1 MTATFG
7 FVDPGQQAWMLLDDG
22 RTAAYARAIE
32 RTVRTGDVVLDIGS
46 GSGVLALL
54 AARAGAR
61 RVYAVERTG
70 MIELVR
76 NHAREN
82 GFADVIVPVR
92 KDFLDERIDALF
104 TSPEDRPRVIIGEVM
119 GALAVDEGQQ
129 HLYARARALSRDD
142 AVTIPRAT
150 RLILAAARPVK
161 LDEELDRVRALHGV
175 TLDALVERLRARVST
190 FALTPNDL
198 VGAERTLDTLPSADP
213 LPRAFSA
220 SLVVERAGPVTG
232 IVCAF
237 EAELADDVVLST
249 SVYAPP
255 THWGQV
261 FFPVHPPLDVPS
273 GGTLDVVV
281 RPRIVTD
288 RGTWAWTVSHAGE
301 TRRGDAMR
309 SLVGDLDDT
318 AAQLGLK
325 VADDGDRFVVSR
337 TLRAW
342 ATALGAPLP
351 ADGVLDVD
359 ALAARVHAA
368 DPTGYPDESAARQE
382 VRALLRA
389 AGATRSE
396 P

>member
-32 RTVRTGDVVLDIGS
+32 RTVRAGDVVLDIGS

-76 NHAREN
+76 AHAKEN

-92 KDFLDERIDALF
+92 KDFLDEEVDALF
-104 TSPEDRPRVIIGEVM
+104 ATPEDRPRVIVGEVM

-142 AVTIPRAT
+142 AVCIPRAT
-150 RLILAAARPVK
+150 RLLMAPARPRK
-161 LDEELDRVRALHGV
+161 LDEELARVRAVHGV
-175 TLDALVERLRARVST
+175 TLDALVDRLRARVST
-190 FALTPNDL
+190 FALTPDDM
-198 VGAERTLDTLPSADP
+198 VGDERALDALPTHAP
-213 LPRAFSA
+213 LPRAFHTT
-220 SLVVERAGPVTG
+220 LVVHRAGPVTG

-249 SVYAPP
+249 SVRAPP
-255 THWGQV
+255 THWGQT
-261 FFPVHPPLDVPS
+261 FFPVHPPLDVPA
-273 GGTLDVVV
+273 GATIDVVI
-281 RPRIVTD
+281 RPRVVTD
-288 RGTWAWTVSHAGE
+288 RGTWAWTVTHQGE
-301 TRRGDAMR
+301 ARRGDAMR

-318 AAQLGLK
+318 AAQLGLRID
-325 VADDGDRFVVSR
+325 DDGDSYVASR
-337 TLRAW
+337 ALSAW
-342 ATALGAPLP
+342 ANALGAPL
-351 ADGVLDVD
+351 ANEGAIDVA

-368 DPTGYPDESAARQE
+368 DPAGYPDESAARQE

-389 AGATRSE
+389 AGATKAKR
-396 P
+396 